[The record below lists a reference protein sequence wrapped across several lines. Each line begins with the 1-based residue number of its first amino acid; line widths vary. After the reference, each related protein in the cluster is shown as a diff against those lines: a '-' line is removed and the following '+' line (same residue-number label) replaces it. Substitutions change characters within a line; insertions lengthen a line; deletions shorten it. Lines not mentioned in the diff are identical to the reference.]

1 MKNIRFY
8 IVIFMALI
16 LSVTLFGVS
25 FSKQTDMIEDN
36 NNVIKIYDGIKV
48 VHSNYDGMINVSFT
62 NSNKEELFYI
72 LDFGYDKYVINDK
85 EYDKD
90 NYYIGYLNSLGND
103 KDYSSYVIKSTNNSF
118 KVLRKDI
125 SLGDLANNENYIF
138 SYIIYNSEI
147 YYIAG
152 IVGEEVS
159 VINNDSKE
167 AINLSSSLKIIRGE
181 GLELDPFVVEYDS

>member
-16 LSVTLFGVS
+16 LSVTLLGVS
-25 FSKQTDMIEDN
+25 FSKQTDMVEDN

-48 VHSNYDGMINVSFT
+48 VQSNHDGIINVSFT
-62 NSNKEELFYI
+62 NSNKYELFYI

-103 KDYSSYVIKSTNNSF
+103 KDYNSFVIKSNNNNF
-118 KVLRKDI
+118 KVLKKDI

-138 SYIIYNSEI
+138 SYIIYNDET

-152 IVGEEVS
+152 MVGEEVN

-167 AINLSSSLKIIRGE
+167 AKNLSSSLKIIRGE
-181 GLELDPFVVEYDS
+181 GLEIDPFVVEYDS